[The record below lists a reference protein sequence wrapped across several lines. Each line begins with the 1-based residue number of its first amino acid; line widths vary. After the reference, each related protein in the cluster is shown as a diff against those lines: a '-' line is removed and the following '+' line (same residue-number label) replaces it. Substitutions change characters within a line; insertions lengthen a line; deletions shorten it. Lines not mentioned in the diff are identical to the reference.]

1 MATPVVLINV
11 FEVPVGTEQAFLEWW
26 RKSSEALR
34 HEPGF
39 IDARL
44 HQSRDRHARFQ
55 FINVAHWDTEE
66 ALNQARARH
75 RDILGSLAAGKGTP
89 ALYEVAAA
97 YSREQGTGLLTT
109 EQVWG
114 NA

>member
-1 MATPVVLINV
+1 MAAPVVLINV
-11 FEVPVGTEQAFLEWW
+11 FEVPGGTESAFIEWW
-26 RKSSEALR
+26 KKSSEALQ

-44 HQSRDRHARFQ
+44 HQSCNHNARFQ

-75 RDILGSLAAGKGTP
+75 RDILGSLTAGKGTP

-97 YSREQGTGLLTT
+97 YSGEGSSLLTAET
-109 EQVWG
+109 IWNNG
-114 NA
+114 

>member
-11 FEVPVGTEQAFLEWW
+11 FEVPIGTEDAFIEWW

-44 HQSRDRHARFQ
+44 HQSRNRAARFQ
-55 FINVAHWDTEE
+55 FINVAHWETEA
-66 ALNQARARH
+66 ALHQARARH
-75 RDILGSLAAGKGTP
+75 QELLGSLAAGKGTP

-97 YSREQGTGLLTT
+97 YSREQSVRLPTAA
-109 EQVWG
+109 QAWG
-114 NA
+114 NG

>member
-11 FEVPVGTEQAFLEWW
+11 FEVPIGTESAFIEWW
-26 RKSSEALR
+26 KESSEALR

-44 HQSRDRHARFQ
+44 HQSRNRAARFQ

-75 RDILGSLAAGKGTP
+75 RDILGSLAAGKGIP

-97 YSREQGTGLLTT
+97 YSSEQSTCLPTA
-109 EQVWG
+109 EHVWG
-114 NA
+114 NS

>member
-1 MATPVVLINV
+1 MTTSVTLINV
-11 FEVPVGTEQAFLEWW
+11 FEVPIGTEDAFIEWW

-39 IDARL
+39 IDAKL
-44 HQSRDRHARFQ
+44 HQSRNRAARFQ

-66 ALNQARARH
+66 ALNQARVRH
-75 RDILGSLAAGKGTP
+75 QDILGSLAAGKGTP

-97 YSREQGTGLLTT
+97 YAREQSTSLPTA
-109 EQVWG
+109 EQVWSD
-114 NA
+114 